1 MLRLNSSVDSVSTLE
16 SSCAPDMVYS
26 MRTKKEAE
34 RKVGVVGDV
43 GVRVVVVAVA
53 VAEAE
58 LEDQTCLAES
68 DDVGD
73 DDRLADRGASS
84 REYLKAPLMAHDLW
98 KDQHFWEQALWQCA
112 VEQVLLFL
120 SFHP

>member
-16 SSCAPDMVYS
+16 STYATDMVHS
-26 MRTKKEAE
+26 IRSKKEGGN
-34 RKVGVVGDV
+34 KLGVVGDV
-43 GVRVVVVAVA
+43 GVKVVA

-58 LEDQTCLAES
+58 PADQACLAES

-84 REYLKAPLMAHDLW
+84 REYLKAPLLAHDLW

-112 VEQVLLFL
+112 VEQVLPFPL
-120 SFHP
+120 

>member
-34 RKVGVVGDV
+34 RKVGDVGDV

-58 LEDQTCLAES
+58 PEDQACLAES

-73 DDRLADRGASS
+73 DDRLADRGASN

-112 VEQVLLFL
+112 VEQVPLFL

>member
-1 MLRLNSSVDSVSTLE
+1 MLRLNSSVDSVLTLE
-16 SSCAPDMVYS
+16 SSCATDMVHS
-26 MRTKKEAE
+26 MRSKKEAE
-34 RKVGVVGDV
+34 RKVGDV
-43 GVRVVVVAVA
+43 GVKVVAVAVA

-58 LEDQTCLAES
+58 PEDQAYLAES

-84 REYLKAPLMAHDLW
+84 REYLKVPLMSHDLW

-112 VEQVLLFL
+112 VEQVLSFL